1 MKPSVTLLGTGGPR
15 PDVLRG
21 GTSLLIQYGDDIVL
35 IDAGR
40 GVVRQLSTLQIP
52 LAKLTKMLVTHHHY
66 DHIGELHDVIIT
78 SWLLGRREP
87 LTIYGPPET
96 RRIVDALFTQIYD
109 KDIEFRVTGEPANGA
124 FVPALVTEV
133 TSGLVHE
140 TSRYRIYAE
149 RVNHGDGLEF
159 SDAFRSRWVCLGF
172 RFECEDGVIAFSGDT
187 VDCDGLQRLAT
198 NADILVQCCYMAR
211 SEIVGEH
218 LKRVAK
224 YTLASADT
232 VASIASRAG
241 VKNLVLT
248 HHREK
253 SPAQLE
259 EMKADI
265 QRDFGGKV
273 ILGSDL
279 LTVSC

>member
-1 MKPSVTLLGTGGPR
+1 MKPSITLLGTGGPR
-15 PDVLRG
+15 PDITRG
-21 GTSLLIQYGDDIVL
+21 GTSLLIRYGDDMIL

-40 GVVRQLSTLQIP
+40 GVVKQLSALKIP

-78 SWLLGRREP
+78 SWLLGRKDP
-87 LTIYGPPET
+87 LQIYGPPET

-109 KDIEFRVTGEPANGA
+109 KDIEFRVAGEPVNGA
-124 FVPALVTEV
+124 FVPAAVTEV
-133 TSGLVHE
+133 TSGLVYA
-140 TSRYRIYAE
+140 TDRYRIFTE
-149 RVNHGDGLEF
+149 QVNHGNDLAF
-159 SDAFRSRWVCLGF
+159 SDAFRRRWTCLGF

-187 VDCDGLQRLAT
+187 VDCDGLSRIAA
-198 NADILVQCCYMAR
+198 NADILVQCCYLAR

-218 LKRVAK
+218 LKRIAK

-232 VASIASRAG
+232 VAGIASRAG
-241 VKNLVLT
+241 VKTLVLT

-253 SPAQLE
+253 SAALID
-259 EMKADI
+259 EMKADV
-265 QRDFGGKV
+265 QREFSGEVMIGT
-273 ILGSDL
+273 DL